1 MASDIIEWPGDLL
14 VPGEC
19 RPNLVPFTRS
29 GGRSLGGVQPSVRT
43 DLGYWSIE
51 YHDVPLYGAD
61 RMRTFEAIKDI
72 LSGSSGRIAVPIYAP
87 DRAPFVDGIP
97 AIPEVLP
104 HDDDTFFDDDTG
116 YLQGGISIVSQG
128 VTPIGVTVMQLRII
142 EGDAALS
149 GTLFSFN
156 HALYRI
162 GQVIEVAGDM
172 QTVRISPTVR
182 ELIPDGADLEFDRP
196 TCLCN
201 LVDDRGM
208 DNGSNMIGYESV
220 SVNFNEDTN
229 YWNLLALGQI

>member
-1 MASDIIEWPGDLL
+1 MAADIIEWPGDML

-72 LSGSSGRIAVPIYAP
+72 LSGSSGRIAIPIYAS
-87 DRAPFVDGIP
+87 DRAPFVDGIVVAP
-97 AIPEVLP
+97 VVLP
-104 HDDDTFFDDDTG
+104 HDDDAYLDDDTG
-116 YLQGGISIVSQG
+116 YLQGAISIVSEG
-128 VTPIGVTVMQLRII
+128 VTPIGATTMQLRII
-142 EGDAALS
+142 EGDPSLS

-162 GQVIEVAGDM
+162 GQVLAVEGDVR
-172 QTVRISPTVR
+172 TVRISPTVR
-182 ELIPDGADLEFDRP
+182 ELIPDGSSLEFDRP

-208 DNGSNMIGYESV
+208 DNGSNMTGQESV
-220 SVNFNEDTN
+220 SVSFYEDTN
-229 YWNLLALGQI
+229 YWNMLALGQI